1 MPSTSYH
8 TLTAYPCAAALSI
21 YLLSI
26 YQSMN
31 ISVLTPDRTIFTGNI
46 SSVMLPGVEG
56 SFQLLDNHAPLV
68 SALSGGKVTLQ
79 TGTGEYRFYDEEAKA
94 MSESASSTRTMT
106 FTIDRGFVEVLNNE
120 VNLLVQGARNLR

>member
-1 MPSTSYH
+1 MT
-8 TLTAYPCAAALSI
+8 
-21 YLLSI
+21 
-26 YQSMN
+26 

-46 SSVMLPGVEG
+46 SKVTLPGVEG
-56 SFQLLDNHAPLV
+56 SFQLLNNHAPLV

-79 TGTGEYRFYDEEAKA
+79 TATGGFRYFDEENNV
-94 MSESASSTRTMT
+94 MTEGSEGNRTMA